1 MGAYSIISIWTGFFN
16 TEVVS
21 VSGCYWGSTWCFR
34 LIGEGSSHDLLRED
48 LTWTECNHFDKERVC
63 LICSTCYYRS
73 TEAFFLSW
81 IFDLPVWSLKLKKT
95 FSFWLIICMLASA
108 SLIVSS
114 NFFLVLCLMVLVSL
128 NFRLMVKVWINQW
141 TVSKMIGG

>member
-1 MGAYSIISIWTGFFN
+1 MGIFPIINRWTEFCN
-16 TEVVS
+16 TEEGFVS
-21 VSGCYWGSTWCFR
+21 DCCKGVLDVSSWLERKAGMICWGA
-34 LIGEGSSHDLLRED
+34 
-48 LTWTECNHFDKERVC
+48 LTQTEYNHFGREQVC

-81 IFDLPVWSLKLKKT
+81 IFNLPVWGLKLKKP